1 MKKKILILTTALV
14 LTFAATYAK
23 SNENKIPENV
33 SSVFARDFSRARDIN
48 WELYKGYYKASF
60 LDMGVVVYAFY
71 NADAEFIG
79 MASNLTAD
87 RLPDGLQSDVKRKY
101 EGYWITDLFQVT
113 NGASPVFF
121 ITIENADRKIILK
134 AESNQS
140 WSHYAELKK
149 D

>member
-14 LTFAATYAK
+14 LTLAASYANG
-23 SNENKIPENV
+23 NENKIPDNV

-60 LDMGVVVYAFY
+60 LDMGRTLYAFY

-79 MASNLTAD
+79 MASNLPAD
-87 RLPDGLQSDVKRKY
+87 RLPDGLQSDIKKKY
-101 EGYWITDLFQVT
+101 EGFWISDLFQVT
-113 NGASPVFF
+113 NGVSPAYF

-140 WSHYAELKK
+140 WSHYAEVKK